1 MEASG
6 YRYGQVFGS
15 AAIDEEPGA
24 TALDDMTREMRDHR
38 IAAEPTTS
46 QTTRFRPSWL
56 RSPGFLGPV
65 VAIGGVQL
73 AASMDGPIVVFAL
86 PNIQSELGL
95 SDAGRSWVVSAYLLT
110 FGGLILLGGRLGDV
124 IGRKRTFIIGVALFT
139 FASVMCGLAWNGT
152 ALVVARLLHGVAAAI
167 VAPTCVALLAT
178 IFPKGPTRNA
188 ATGVFAAMASIG
200 AVLGL
205 IVGGVLTGVSWR
217 LAFLVNLP
225 IGLLVIHLA
234 RTRLQE
240 TQRERMKLDVAGA
253 LLATVICTAAVFGLS
268 LGPEKGWRSPTTI
281 GLGLLAL
288 LASVAFVV
296 VERTADNAI
305 LPLSLFSERSRLA
318 TFAAMFLV
326 TGVNFT
332 LTVVIALYLQ
342 NIMGYTPLHAG
353 ICFIP
358 LAAAMAVG
366 SGVSSRLVMRFAP
379 RVIVLAGAVLV
390 LAAVI
395 YGGLTI
401 HHGIPYFP
409 NLVLPMV
416 AGAFGVGMI
425 NVPLGLALIASVGA
439 DRIGPAAAIV
449 VMVQSLG
456 GPVVLVVIQII
467 ITMHTLG
474 LGGSTGPPDAMNAGQ
489 LNALDQG
496 YTYGLLW
503 LGGVVVL
510 LCGVALLIGYTAQQ
524 VAYAQKAQK
533 ALDGVGVEE
542 P

>member
-1 MEASG
+1 
-6 YRYGQVFGS
+6 
-15 AAIDEEPGA
+15 
-24 TALDDMTREMRDHR
+24 MTREMSDDRMT
-38 IAAEPTTS
+38 AEPATS

-56 RSPGFLGPV
+56 RSAGFLGPV

-73 AASMDGPIVVFAL
+73 AAAMDGPIVVFAL
-86 PNIQSELGL
+86 PKIQSELGL

-124 IGRKRTFIIGVALFT
+124 IGRKRTFILGVALFT
-139 FASVMCGLAWNGT
+139 FASVLCGLAWNGT

-240 TQRERMKLDVAGA
+240 TQKERMKLDVAGA
-253 LLATVICTAAVFGLS
+253 LLATAFCTAAVFGLS
-268 LGPEKGWRSPTTI
+268 LGPEKGWRSATTI

-288 LASVAFVV
+288 VALMAFVV
-296 VERTADNAI
+296 VERKADNAI

-332 LTVVIALYLQ
+332 LTVVIALYMQ
-342 NIMGYTPLHAG
+342 NIMGYTPLRAG

-379 RVIVLAGAVLV
+379 RVIVLAGVVLV
-390 LAAVI
+390 LAALI
-395 YGGLTI
+395 YGGATI
-401 HHGIPYFP
+401 HRGMPYFP

-425 NVPLGLALIASVGA
+425 NVPLGLTLIASVGA

-449 VMVQSLG
+449 VMLQSLG
-456 GPVVLVVIQII
+456 GPVVLVVIQVI
-467 ITMHTLG
+467 ITVRTLG
-474 LGGSTGPPDAMNAGQ
+474 LGGSTGPPDAANSSQ

-510 LCGVALLIGYTAQQ
+510 LGGVALLIGYTAQQ
-524 VAYAQKAQK
+524 VAYAQKMQK
-533 ALDGVGVEE
+533 ADLTESEDDVGAEE
-542 P
+542 PS